1 MSANVLRH
9 DDITIIELGLNYD
22 SLNGPIF
29 EDVQAVMLEQAQNAT
44 PPLIV
49 LDLADTVYMGSA
61 FIETISRTWKR
72 VNARSGQLVLCCLTP
87 FCAEVLRAT
96 RLDTLWKH
104 YPTRDEAI
112 AALVQAAA

>member
-1 MSANVLRH
+1 
-9 DDITIIELGLNYD
+9 
-22 SLNGPIF
+22 
-29 EDVQAVMLEQAQNAT
+29 VQTLMLEQAQTAE

-49 LDLADTVYMGSA
+49 LDLAETAYMGSA

-72 VNARSGQLVLCCLTP
+72 VNARSGQLVLCSLTP

-104 YPTRDEAI
+104 YPTRGDAI
-112 AALVQAAA
+112 AALAQAAA